1 MSRMGEA
8 IRGDEARAWARAH
21 RDSLLAD
28 LDAVPSEFVV
38 CAVVPERVREVARQA
53 GLPCPDAAKAAR
65 CAHAAA
71 SRARD
76 ALDMDGSL
84 ALCVDESV
92 RTLLA
97 RAADAPLDRKDAQP
111 RVHGAPQDLARSLG
125 AGRDGMARGSDM
137 APRR

>member
-1 MSRMGEA
+1 MGEA
-8 IRGDEARAWARAH
+8 TRAGEARAWALAH

-28 LDAVPSEFVV
+28 LDAVPSELVV

-53 GLPCPDAAKAAR
+53 GLPCPDAATAAR

-71 SRARD
+71 AWARG
-76 ALDMDGSL
+76 ALAKDGSL
-84 ALCVDESV
+84 ALGVDESV

-97 RAADAPLDRKDAQP
+97 RAADAPLDLEGTQSRKH
-111 RVHGAPQDLARSLG
+111 RAPQDLARSLG

>member
-1 MSRMGEA
+1 MDEA
-8 IRGDEARAWARAH
+8 TRADEARAWALAH

-28 LDAVPSEFVV
+28 LDAVPSELVV

-53 GLPCPDAAKAAR
+53 GLPCPDAATAAH

-71 SRARD
+71 AWARG
-76 ALDMDGSL
+76 ALAKDGSL
-84 ALCVDESV
+84 ALGVDESV

-97 RAADAPLDRKDAQP
+97 RAVDAPLDIEDTQSRT
-111 RVHGAPQDLARSLG
+111 HGAPQDLARSLG